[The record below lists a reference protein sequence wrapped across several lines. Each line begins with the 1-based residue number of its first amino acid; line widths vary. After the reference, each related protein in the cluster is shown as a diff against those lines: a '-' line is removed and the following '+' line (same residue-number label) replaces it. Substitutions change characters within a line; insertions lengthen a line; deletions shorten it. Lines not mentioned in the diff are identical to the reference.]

1 MCLEL
6 VKFRRPYSI
15 AISNSGIIA
24 CLIRP
29 TTTKLVVI
37 PSSRNNSVSVNIN
50 DIGLKG
56 AQSLAINH
64 KNELIILDHINR
76 MLFWFDQNLKFVLS
90 LRLPG
95 TKYGAMK
102 FCVQTNKIYILVLDQ
117 SRVITINSDKHEEYT
132 TLFSYSNI
140 DSISSIDGLALLERD
155 KLLII
160 DKELSSLFIVS
171 LDKKEIAIKKFLEYG
186 RNGFGRIRRPTD
198 VNVVGDLIAV
208 HDNDNYLIQF
218 FDHNMKFV
226 SQIGG
231 KGEDLTKF
239 DLPVSGFAVDKC
251 LYVCDQNNDRIVK
264 INTLDNHKCEAIVKD
279 KFVEGLLS
287 RPSGISFY
295 KDLLYIADRSNGFI
309 QVFDKDLKYL
319 YVLNTGDKILNR
331 PSSISII
338 KTEHKVIA
346 AIIERRNGSNCLLNF
361 YSLSADLKSAKY
373 INTIDSKFS
382 INDPQ
387 DMDNG
392 ISSDIYL
399 ADTLN
404 RRIIKIN
411 VDGQLVSQVDMAK
424 ISLNTRILVKSVS
437 VREDGDIFTAD
448 FDTCIVYHLDSSL
461 KFKNKIDFS
470 QYKKDIKV
478 VRSICALEDSLII
491 CVRGKNQVLKTTY
504 SGKIISPFVLKN
516 VDWCNPVKICKTSS
530 DTLYI
535 SDKENDRIVK
545 IENLR
550 TSSNNA

>member
-15 AISNSGIIA
+15 AISNSGIVA

-37 PSSRNNSVSVNIN
+37 PSSGNNSLSININ

-56 AQSLAINH
+56 AQSLIINH
-64 KNELIILDHINR
+64 KNELIILDHING
-76 MLFWFDQNLKFVLS
+76 MLFWFDLNLKFISS

-102 FCVQTNKIYILVLDQ
+102 LCKQTNKIYISVLDQ
-117 SRVITINSDKHEEYT
+117 SKVITVDYDKSKGYS
-132 TLFSYSNI
+132 TLFNYSNI
-140 DSISSIDGLALLERD
+140 DSISSIDGLALLEKD

-171 LDKKEIAIKKFLEYG
+171 LDKKEISIEKFLEYG
-186 RNGFGRIRRPTD
+186 RNGFGKIRRPTD
-198 VNVVGDLIAV
+198 VNVVGELIAV

-226 SQIGG
+226 FQVGG
-231 KGEDLTKF
+231 KGEDVGNF
-239 DLPVSGFAVDKC
+239 DLPVSGFTDNDD
-251 LYVCDQNNDRIVK
+251 LFVCDQNNDRIVK
-264 INTLDNHKCEAIVKD
+264 LNAFNNYKYEVIVKD
-279 KFVEGLLS
+279 KFVKGLLS
-287 RPSGISFY
+287 RPSGLSFY
-295 KDLLYIADRSNGFI
+295 KDLLFIADRSNGII
-309 QVFDKDLKYL
+309 QVFDKDCEYL
-319 YVLNTGDKILNR
+319 YVLNIKDKILNR

-338 KTEHKVIA
+338 KTEHQEIA
-346 AIIERRNGSNCLLNF
+346 VIIERRSGSNCLLNF
-361 YSLSADLKSAKY
+361 CSLSADLKSAKH

-382 INDPQ
+382 MNDPQ
-387 DMDNG
+387 DMDSNT
-392 ISSDIYL
+392 SSNVYI

-424 ISLNTRILVKSVS
+424 ISHNERILVKSVS
-437 VREDGDIFTAD
+437 EREDGDVFTAD
-448 FDTCIVYHLDSSL
+448 FDECIVYHFDSSL

-478 VRSICALEDSLII
+478 IRSVYALKDSLIL
-491 CVRGKNQVLKTTY
+491 CVRGKNQVLKAVY
-504 SGKIISPFVLKN
+504 SGEIISPLILKN
-516 VDWCNPVKICKTSS
+516 VDWNNPVKISKSS
-530 DTLYI
+530 NDTLYI

-545 IENLR
+545 IESLNI
-550 TSSNNA
+550 N